1 MSLNKSFLLVLLFAL
16 FQNINSESTIS
27 GKTVQAS
34 DSMVVT
40 RHFLATEVGNTI
52 LQNGGNA
59 IDASVAISFAL
70 SVVLPQAA
78 PIGGGGFMVIHEANT
93 NQNFTIDY
101 RETAPARA
109 TRDMFITEGIV
120 NRELALESYLSS
132 GTPGTVYGLFIA
144 HQKFGKL
151 PWRQLIEPSITL
163 AREGFVITETLGT
176 TLSDYADKLAKTKD
190 GKKYFL
196 MMIR

>member
-1 MSLNKSFLLVLLFAL
+1 MSRKKGAFLMSLNKSFFLVLLFTL
-16 FQNINSESTIS
+16 FQNINSESTVS

-78 PIGGGGFMVIHEANT
+78 PIGGGGCTVIHEANT
-93 NQNFTIDY
+93 NQNYYDPY
-101 RETAPARA
+101 
-109 TRDMFITEGIV
+109 
-120 NRELALESYLSS
+120 
-132 GTPGTVYGLFIA
+132 YGYN
-144 HQKFGKL
+144 
-151 PWRQLIEPSITL
+151 
-163 AREGFVITETLGT
+163 
-176 TLSDYADKLAKTKD
+176 YA
-190 GKKYFL
+190 GKYFIFNFVL
-196 MMIR
+196 FLFWEILKKNLP